1 MAKNIFLAILLIAP
15 TIFSAE
21 TKGGMPQLNP
31 ESFSSQ
37 IFWLVTLFAILFI
50 FIHFFFFPKLIK
62 IRQEREKTVENY
74 LQKAN
79 EINDS
84 VNKIVEKMR
93 KDFENAKNE
102 QNITLKE
109 AFDNNKKIL
118 DQKIL
123 EINEEFDEKKNK
135 LNTQIENNKEKILS
149 ELPEICV
156 KLSDDLYEKIMKKK
170 SKGSISEFRKLLD
183 EK

>member
-84 VNKIVEKMR
+84 VNKIVESGVPR
-93 KDFENAKNE
+93 ECADAAAWAP
-102 QNITLKE
+102 KE
-109 AFDNNKKIL
+109 SSSLSLA
-118 DQKIL
+118 
-123 EINEEFDEKKNK
+123 IN
-135 LNTQIENNKEKILS
+135 S
-149 ELPEICV
+149 
-156 KLSDDLYEKIMKKK
+156 
-170 SKGSISEFRKLLD
+170 
-183 EK
+183 